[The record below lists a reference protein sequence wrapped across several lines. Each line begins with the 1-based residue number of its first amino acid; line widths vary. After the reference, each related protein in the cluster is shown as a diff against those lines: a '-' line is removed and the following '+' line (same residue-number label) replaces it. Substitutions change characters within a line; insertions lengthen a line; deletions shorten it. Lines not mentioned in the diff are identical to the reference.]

1 MREINTIFT
10 MSLNHRVLYIV
21 SSLSFDNN
29 PYQLRKMKKKKR
41 RKNIGGVWARCF
53 SGASFFRLSSIFIYF
68 KCVLVALNT
77 EELQINVTTTIL

>member
-29 PYQLRKMKKKKR
+29 PYQLRKMKKKKEE
-41 RKNIGGVWARCF
+41 KILAESEHV
-53 SGASFFRLSSIFIYF
+53 ASL
-68 KCVLVALNT
+68 VLHFLDYLLYSFTLNAY
-77 EELQINVTTTIL
+77 LWH